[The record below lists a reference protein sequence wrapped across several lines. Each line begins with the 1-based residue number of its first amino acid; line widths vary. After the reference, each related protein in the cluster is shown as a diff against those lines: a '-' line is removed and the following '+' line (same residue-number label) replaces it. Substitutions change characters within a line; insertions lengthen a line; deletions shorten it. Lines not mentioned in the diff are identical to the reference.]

1 MSKLALHGGPR
12 TKVTPFGTGK
22 RFGEEEFAE
31 LREAL
36 EQNTLF
42 YWYGKKVK
50 QLCAE
55 FAALYNLPHCVAT
68 SSGTAAIHVALAS
81 LGVGIGDEVI
91 TSPITDWGTVIGI
104 LYQGSVPI
112 FADVDQHTY
121 NLDPG
126 AVEARITPKTR
137 IILVVHLAGNPCD
150 MDGIMALA
158 RKYGLR
164 VVEDCAQSYL
174 CRYKGQLAGTF
185 GDFGCFSL
193 NDFKQ
198 ISAGEGGLVAMQ
210 DPELANQAALY
221 ADKYYHRGGSGRDPD
236 WLAPNYRMTELQG
249 AVGLAQLK
257 KLPWIC
263 ERRHALGERLTGGIS
278 GLPGIYPHRITEGGW
293 SSYWFYMLRIDEQ
306 ELGATRAEFVEALRA
321 EGVPCTEGY
330 ITRPVYCYDV
340 LAKRQVLRNSG
351 FPLDPVFHEGTP
363 SYGPGLCP
371 VAEEVLST
379 ACRLPINEFYTDQDI
394 EDMIEAI
401 RKVALYFS
409 ARGA

>member
-22 RFGEEEFAE
+22 RFGKEELAE

-81 LGVGIGDEVI
+81 LGVGVGDEVI

-112 FADVDQHTY
+112 FADVDPHTY

-198 ISAGEGGLVAMQ
+198 ISAGEGGLVAMR

-221 ADKYYHRGGSGRDPD
+221 ADKYYHRAGSGRDPD

-278 GLPGIYPHRITEGGW
+278 DLPGIYPHRITEGGW

-321 EGVPCTEGY
+321 EGIPCTEGY

-340 LAKRQVLRNSG
+340 LAKRQILRNSG